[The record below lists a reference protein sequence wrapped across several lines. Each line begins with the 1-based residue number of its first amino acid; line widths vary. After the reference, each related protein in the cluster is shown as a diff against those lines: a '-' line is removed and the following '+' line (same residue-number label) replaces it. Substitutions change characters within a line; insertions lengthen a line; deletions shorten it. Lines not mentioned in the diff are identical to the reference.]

1 MLRLRTEPT
10 FGQTQ
15 LFSQILPF
23 ERLQCTD
30 LEVVPITNIVV
41 TSDKVSFLGLREI
54 YWPDVSE
61 QQIQKW
67 YDPFIPIVRKY
78 DDIINNHIRLV
89 DP

>member
-15 LFSQILPF
+15 LFSQILPS